1 MSFVI
6 YRWLLHIN
14 CFGKTHFRTVS
25 LLNVVLYTSA
35 YSIGSNTAHTSG
47 RLLNTL
53 TRSDL
58 RYNINPDC
66 FISDQYNLITMRI
79 SLGWLTVEIGV
90 FRTSWLKM
98 VTIIYCRA
106 KFFPC
111 LRILKIY
118 GCFSRLVQIFANKW
132 AWLSQWLT
140 RYSLLW
146 PLHFLF
152 TQNIIHVKFDW
163 KG

>member
-1 MSFVI
+1 MAK
-6 YRWLLHIN
+6 LLSYLAAN
-14 CFGKTHFRTVS
+14 ARCLNLTVHFF
-25 LLNVVLYTSA
+25 LLDKVKNGLHARIVAQYSSSHSTGLGLCYTIS
-35 YSIGSNTAHTSG
+35 
-47 RLLNTL
+47 
-53 TRSDL
+53 
-58 RYNINPDC
+58 PDC
-66 FISDQYNLITMRI
+66 FTSDQYDSTKVTI